1 MLRDNTK
8 KLLNDFADA
17 VFAQA
22 KMNLHSQGKSAT
34 KKLENSFKKKVN
46 ASENSIQLSLEM
58 AEHGF
63 YIDEGVSGTQRG
75 YNTRF
80 KFKKMPP
87 ARVFDKWIIAKG
99 IEPRDSKGRFKKG
112 RKSINWAIA
121 RSVYR
126 KGLKPS
132 KFMTMALEKEFK
144 TLPNELVEAYGLDI
158 DKFLAFAFKDN
169 IKGIQ

>member
-1 MLRDNTK
+1 MLKTHTEK
-8 KLLNDFADA
+8 VLNDFALA
-17 VFAQA
+17 VIEQA
-22 KMNLHSQGKSAT
+22 KFNLHSQGKSAT
-34 KKLENSFKKKVN
+34 KKLENSFKHNVKV
-46 ASENSIQLSLEM
+46 SENSITLALEM

-121 RSVYR
+121 RSVYQ
-126 KGLKPS
+126 KGLAPS
-132 KFMTMALEKEFK
+132 KFMTKALEKEFK
-144 TLPNELVEAYGLDI
+144 TLPDELVTAYGLDI
-158 DKFLAFAFKDN
+158 NKFLAFAFKDN
-169 IKGIQ
+169 IENIK